1 MGSSAASTSLIRAR
15 EPASSPLATDS
26 TTASSR
32 TIDDTRASLPLE
44 ELVHDEDGRLALEA
58 LVRGRL
64 LVVREDEHGSVYEIA
79 HEALIRSWGNLR
91 RWLGRVAGLVG
102 VAVLLAWFLGAIDLV
117 SGWVVAGA
125 SLALVLG
132 WAAGERPWRLE
143 RH

>member
-1 MGSSAASTSLIRAR
+1 MVEPIAEPIWMIGPSRPADPPEPIIGSQL
-15 EPASSPLATDS
+15 LAELG
-26 TTASSR
+26 
-32 TIDDTRASLPLE
+32 LP
-44 ELVHDEDGRLALEA
+44 R
-58 LVRGRL
+58 RFR
-64 LVVREDEHGSVYEIA
+64 
-79 HEALIRSWGNLR
+79 NLR